1 MENWKGRQLEIRR
14 TLHAETNDIVRKTL
28 IFFIIF
34 DGVYVK
40 MNDQSTSLSTGN
52 IKPGSESFHRAP
64 AATMSGFGL
73 HIFLRVFDAISG

>member
-1 MENWKGRQLEIRR
+1 MKGKNKEIIIAHP
-14 TLHAETNDIVRKTL
+14 LDAETNDIVRKTL

-52 IKPGSESFHRAP
+52 IK
-64 AATMSGFGL
+64 
-73 HIFLRVFDAISG
+73 